1 MSFLGPK
8 FPHLSMAPG
17 ASYVIG
23 TWALI
28 ILFTKGWSEYIA
40 VIHFQSIAPYGT
52 LPTIY
57 YAIWLIAIMS
67 ACLLISLLSLRG
79 LRWIPRMQLNHEIYA
94 TVVHFSI
101 LVIWLMFTLLG
112 NKGQDNKNLFPAE
125 SLLAAT
131 SGVLLSFNLSGATL
145 TDEERCAN
153 FNAWFNEEMSPK
165 DYSIMYLI
173 WSEEEYR
180 VIPVTSS
187 KIIMEPL
194 KTKDEKTGDKNT
206 EYQFLRDGKNPIPVS
221 ECMLVKKKS
230 ESSLEIQTNLTI
242 HLPDAANYSSPF
254 FIKDRLVQL
263 SDCAFGVVLDIEYH
277 TYIVS
282 DYNALSRP
290 LFSLI
295 DSKWKRQIGKSI
307 LEIDVHSS
315 GIVDFLKGMEFRSG
329 PLPVQY
335 FSERPFLGMEAAI
348 RTILSGFE
356 IYHPEGQLELNPPS
370 NAPMG
375 FFDILQKFHLFL
387 SIKLIRSMSP
397 RNDTRYRRIIH
408 HYGTTIVDLIHIFK
422 ESDLSSS
429 IPWYITQGD
438 WGDEHEMEE
447 LWKAVNKNPYDILT
461 RFVVEPMTGPHDAD
475 SIDLKDMQAELLR
488 LLTIRRSSYLSKAQ
502 SLADEDSGSIWFYQH
517 REDYLTKS
525 IASALVMELLRKLLD
540 KNNINKNK

>member
-1 MSFLGPK
+1 
-8 FPHLSMAPG
+8 
-17 ASYVIG
+17 
-23 TWALI
+23 
-28 ILFTKGWSEYIA
+28 
-40 VIHFQSIAPYGT
+40 
-52 LPTIY
+52 
-57 YAIWLIAIMS
+57 
-67 ACLLISLLSLRG
+67 
-79 LRWIPRMQLNHEIYA
+79 
-94 TVVHFSI
+94 
-101 LVIWLMFTLLG
+101 
-112 NKGQDNKNLFPAE
+112 
-125 SLLAAT
+125 
-131 SGVLLSFNLSGATL
+131 
-145 TDEERCAN
+145 
-153 FNAWFNEEMSPK
+153 
-165 DYSIMYLI
+165 
-173 WSEEEYR
+173 
-180 VIPVTSS
+180 
-187 KIIMEPL
+187 
-194 KTKDEKTGDKNT
+194 
-206 EYQFLRDGKNPIPVS
+206 
-221 ECMLVKKKS
+221 
-230 ESSLEIQTNLTI
+230 
-242 HLPDAANYSSPF
+242 
-254 FIKDRLVQL
+254 
-263 SDCAFGVVLDIEYH
+263 VLDIEYH

-315 GIVDFLKGMEFRSG
+315 GIVDFLKGVEFRNG
-329 PLPVQY
+329 PLTVQY
-335 FSERPFLGMEAAI
+335 FSERPVELMSDDIQDIQEAAI
-348 RTILSGFE
+348 RAVLSGFE
-356 IYHPEGQLELNPPS
+356 IDCPEGQLELNPPS

-429 IPWYITQGD
+429 IPWYITHGD

-447 LWKAVNKNPYDILT
+447 LWKTANKNPYDILT

-540 KNNINKNK
+540 KDNINKNK